1 MANIK
6 SQVKRNRTNEK
17 KRLFNQSY
25 RSSMR
30 SAIKNV
36 ETAVSANDKAA
47 ATANLN
53 VAFAKIDKAVSKG
66 IIKKNTA
73 ARQKSAIALK
83 VNTLSK

>member
-6 SQVKRNRTNEK
+6 SQVKRNKTNEK

-36 ETAVSANDKAA
+36 ENAVSANDKEA
-47 ATANLN
+47 ATANLS

-73 ARQKSAIALK
+73 ARQKSGLAMK
-83 VNTLSK
+83 VNTLS